1 MLPATTGVID
11 VKSFLEALVEI
22 GFDGPIRA
30 EPFNKTVSSL
40 SQENALRITA
50 ETMKKAFAI
59 VD

>member
-1 MLPATTGVID
+1 LI
-11 VKSFLEALVEI
+11 EI

-30 EPFNKTVSSL
+30 EPFNKTVTSL

-50 ETMKKAFAI
+50 ETMKKAFAM